1 MNARSSTRT
10 AVRAPSK
17 SAVSLAL
24 MFTSLVALD
33 GCQAIKAIFKVGF
46 GMGVLVVVAVVAV
59 IGGIIAVATRK

>member
-1 MNARSSTRT
+1 
-10 AVRAPSK
+10 
-17 SAVSLAL
+17 